1 MKREP
6 AYVGIDVAKDRVD
19 IAVHVQ
25 GRSELERVL
34 RGWPR
39 GGGETGCQV
48 AGEPSATIRPSG
60 ARNSRA
66 DAGPLPEPR
75 LPSGLPFSSAGS
87 CRARYSSSSGLPF
100 SGT

>member
-19 IAVHVQ
+19 IAVRPTGQ
-25 GRSELERVL
+25 SWSAVL
-34 RGWPR
+34 RGR

-60 ARNSRA
+60 ARNSRVR
-66 DAGPLPEPR
+66 GHSRSQRPPLLR
-75 LPSGLPFSSAGS
+75 QGLVGHAIV
-87 CRARYSSSSGLPF
+87 
-100 SGT
+100 